1 MCREH
6 DIELLFYCETCDQLV
21 CMYCTVKDH
30 NGHNHDTVKKM
41 VGKHR
46 QELKK
51 NCATKDTRMRCL
63 SDIYVNTKKM
73 RNKIKQQGDDISKK
87 NDLHYDNR

>member
-6 DIELLFYCETCDQLV
+6 NNELLFYCETCDQLV
-21 CMYCTVKDH
+21 CMHCTVKDH
-30 NGHNHDTVKKM
+30 NGHNHDTVKKI

-51 NCATKDTRMRCL
+51 ITAPVEEMIRGL
-63 SDIYVNTKKM
+63 SD
-73 RNKIKQQGDDISKK
+73 NKVIK
-87 NDLHYDNR
+87 